1 VALVLEGKV
10 RLAGA
15 GGVRTEGGCEGC
27 HGVGAPP
34 IRTNHARQ
42 VGQLVGISVHTDRG
56 HGKITLGLGVI
67 QRGPGCG

>member
-1 VALVLEGKV
+1 VALVLEGKA
-10 RLAGA
+10 RLTGA
-15 GGVRTEGGCEGC
+15 GGVRTEGGCEGG